1 MMDIK
6 YLSRK
11 FVLSMILGII
21 ATIFIVTG
29 RITESQFGIVIMA
42 TVISYIVSKTIDK
55 KFSDAKTTYTKI
67 IDRIESLFSRE
78 FIVSLVTVIGISYLC
93 YAKYIGS
100 DLWMQVVFA
109 VGSVYN
115 IFNSVEKAG
124 N

>member
-1 MMDIK
+1 
-6 YLSRK
+6 
-11 FVLSMILGII
+11 MILGII

-42 TVISYIVSKTIDK
+42 TVISYVVSKTIDK
-55 KFSDAKTTYTKI
+55 KFGESKTTYTKI

-78 FIVSLVTVIGISYLC
+78 FIMSLIAVFAMSYLC

-109 VGSVYN
+109 IGSVYN

>member
-1 MMDIK
+1 
-6 YLSRK
+6 
-11 FVLSMILGII
+11 MILGII
-21 ATIFIVTG
+21 ATIFIIGG

-55 KFSDAKTTYTKI
+55 KFSESKTTYAKI

-78 FIVSLVTVIGISYLC
+78 FIMSLIAVIAISYLC